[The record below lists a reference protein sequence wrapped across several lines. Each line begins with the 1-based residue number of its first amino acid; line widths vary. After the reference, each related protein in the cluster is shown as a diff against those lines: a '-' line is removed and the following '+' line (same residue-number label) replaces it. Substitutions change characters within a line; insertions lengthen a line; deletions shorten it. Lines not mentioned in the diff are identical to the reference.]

1 MKANPADVMW
11 TCPKDSRNEIA
22 PRGYKLIRNL
32 TDGEKSKSPNDLEKY
47 INDNGLRC
55 WVASNARATNHFS
68 NRHVL
73 AFMQKISPNPEISKY
88 FGKRGVS
95 LSSDTYALS
104 GLIQWVW
111 RSAIRKGE
119 PITLYLPSP
128 RMRRLFEEWLEGKR

>member
-1 MKANPADVMW
+1 MW
-11 TCPKDSRNEIA
+11 TCPKNSRNEIA
-22 PRGYKLIRNL
+22 PRGYKLIRELSNE
-32 TDGEKSKSPNDLEKY
+32 EKSGRTQYQLDEY
-47 INDNGLRC
+47 IDENGLRC
-55 WVASNARATNHFS
+55 WVASNARATNSFS
-68 NRHVL
+68 NRHTL
-73 AFMQKISPNPEISKY
+73 AFMLKVSPNPEISKY
-88 FGKRGVS
+88 FGKRGAS